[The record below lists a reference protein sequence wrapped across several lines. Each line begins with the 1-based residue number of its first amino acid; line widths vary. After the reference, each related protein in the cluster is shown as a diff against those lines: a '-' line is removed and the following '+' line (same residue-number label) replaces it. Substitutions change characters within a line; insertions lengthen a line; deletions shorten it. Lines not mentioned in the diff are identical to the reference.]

1 MGKVWVPISQVLPI
15 WWVLL
20 HFPVLW
26 KIDGETHTFPISWS
40 IPYNGNLMEKNHPY
54 YGKSMSTNFP
64 GSPYMT
70 GFLAFSCS
78 VGNWWGNLCI
88 FQMMKCAI
96 GWECNGKKAPV
107 LWEKYE
113 YHFFSLSS
121 YHGFCLHLPVLREI
135 DEKIHAFPIWW
146 HWLTFSCQRS
156 KTYEFIK
163 LSSQNCG
170 NKTNIILKT
179 IYEWLLRTLKK
190 YFG

>member
-26 KIDGETHTFPISWS
+26 KTDGETHTFPISWS
-40 IPYNGNLMEKNHPY
+40 IPCDGNLMGKNHPY

-88 FQMMKCAI
+88 FQMMKSAI
-96 GWECNGKKAPV
+96 GWESNGKKAPV

-113 YHFFSLSS
+113 YHFFSLSW
-121 YHGFCLHLPVLREI
+121 YRGFCCIFPLFGKSMGKPMHFPN
-135 DEKIHAFPIWW
+135 DEVYHRMGI
-146 HWLTFSCQRS
+146 
-156 KTYEFIK
+156 
-163 LSSQNCG
+163 
-170 NKTNIILKT
+170 
-179 IYEWLLRTLKK
+179 
-190 YFG
+190 

>member
-26 KIDGETHTFPISWS
+26 KTDGETHTFPISWS
-40 IPYNGNLMEKNHPY
+40 IPCDGNLMGKNHPY

-96 GWECNGKKAPV
+96 GWESNGKKAPV
-107 LWEKYE
+107 LWGKVRVSFFQSFLIPWVLL
-113 YHFFSLSS
+113 HF
-121 YHGFCLHLPVLREI
+121 PVVWEV
-135 DEKIHAFPIWW
+135 DGETHAFPKWW
-146 HWLTFSCQRS
+146 SVP
-156 KTYEFIK
+156 
-163 LSSQNCG
+163 
-170 NKTNIILKT
+170 
-179 IYEWLLRTLKK
+179 
-190 YFG
+190 